1 MGRHDGFLAGGAVGC
16 GAMSLVHAEPT
27 AQARAM
33 ALRWLLPFVLL
44 ATGLALLRPTV
55 AGIDDVTWLIEV
67 AERVLDGQRLY
78 VDVIETNPPA
88 SVWLYLPAVFL
99 ARLLLATPET
109 MVDAQT
115 YLCATGSLWFCAR
128 IVGRTRLAETVNAP
142 WLLASIAAILTILPH
157 GVFGQKE
164 HYVLMALLPLLAMQA
179 ARAFCAPPPRASVVL
194 AGLCAGI
201 GLAIK
206 PHFAL
211 CLAPVL
217 LAAAWPGGP
226 WRSALPQALKKALRA
241 EAVAAGA
248 VVALYAALVVWLQP
262 EFFTHVLPVMALVY
276 VPVRLTWMQIVT
288 HPAML
293 IWAAAMLALA
303 LAARARLLVAPL
315 SLLALASTGAMLA
328 FLLQSKGYM
337 YQAYPMLAL
346 VLAGGASAVFDMLA
360 GGQTPLRMLA
370 PGALALVAQ
379 ATWAWSGIVWDSRE
393 LRAVVTLVQPH
404 PRLLAISSELS
415 VGHPLVRQLGGTW
428 VSRGPCLWNI
438 RGGQERIDREA
449 LDGATLAQIR
459 AYGRAERDM
468 LLGDIR
474 TGHPDIVLVQIKG
487 VDWSKWAAADADIS
501 AELADFENR
510 GTYDG
515 VQVLQRR

>member
-1 MGRHDGFLAGGAVGC
+1 
-16 GAMSLVHAEPT
+16 MSLVHAEPT
-27 AQARAM
+27 AQARDM
-33 ALRWLLPFVLL
+33 AARWLLPFVLL
-44 ATGLALLRPTV
+44 ATGLAMLRPTV

-99 ARLLLATPET
+99 SRLLHATPEA

-115 YLCATGSLWFCAR
+115 YLCAIGSLWFCAR
-128 IVGRTRLAETVNAP
+128 IVGSTRLAAHVNAP
-142 WLLASIAAILTILPH
+142 WLLAGIAAILMILPH

-164 HYVLMALLPLLAMQA
+164 HYVLMALLPLLAVQA
-179 ARAFCAPPPRASVVL
+179 ARVFQAPLPWASAVL
-194 AGLCAGI
+194 AGLSAGI

-211 CLAPVL
+211 CLAPVM

-226 WRSALPQALKKALRA
+226 WRSAWPQALKQMLRI
-241 EAVAAGA
+241 EAVVAGT

-262 EFFTHVLPVMALVY
+262 EFFSTILPVMALVY
-276 VPVRLTWMQIVT
+276 VPVRLTWMQTIT

-293 IWAAAMLALA
+293 IWAGAMLALA
-303 LAARARLLVAPL
+303 LSARARLLVAPL

-328 FLLQSKGYM
+328 FLLQGKGYM
-337 YQAYPMLAL
+337 YQAFPMLAL
-346 VLAGGASAVFDMLA
+346 VLAGGAFAVCDRHA
-360 GGQTPLRMLA
+360 EGQTPMRMLA
-370 PGALALVAQ
+370 LGALAVIAQ
-379 ATWAWSGIVWDSRE
+379 ASWAWSGIVWDSRQ
-393 LRAVVTLVQPH
+393 LRAVLERIQPH

-428 VSRGPCLWNI
+428 LSRGPCLWNL
-438 RGGQERIDREA
+438 RGGQERIEREV
-449 LDGATLAQIR
+449 LDDATLAQIR

-468 LLGDIR
+468 LLQDIR
-474 TGHPDIVLVQIKG
+474 NGKPDIVLVQINV
-487 VDWSKWAAADADIS
+487 VDWGKWAAADAEI
-501 AELADFENR
+501 AAQLAAYADR